1 MKLTTREMTLV
12 AIFPAMMAVTA
23 QFNIPMGSLPAI
35 SLQTLF
41 VYLAGLTLG
50 WRLAGMSMFVYVML
64 GVIGLPVFTYG
75 RAIEALGTGSGGFII
90 GFIISAMLIGYL
102 KNVKFI
108 NNQYIK
114 NFIVLII
121 GTIVIYVLGALY
133 ITYLTNTSFWLVLG
147 SFYIY
152 FIGDLIKIVAAIYVY
167 KRIRPHLTYE

>member
-75 RAIEALGTGSGGFII
+75 RAIEALGTVSV
-90 GFIISAMLIGYL
+90 LL
-102 KNVKFI
+102 KA
-108 NNQYIK
+108 
-114 NFIVLII
+114 L
-121 GTIVIYVLGALY
+121 YVSDAPPSTYNGLDDVVVALGAK
-133 ITYLTNTSFWLVLG
+133 V
-147 SFYIY
+147 
-152 FIGDLIKIVAAIYVY
+152 
-167 KRIRPHLTYE
+167 R

>member
-1 MKLTTREMTLV
+1 MRLTTREMTLV

-23 QFNIPMGSLPAI
+23 QFNIPMGYLPAI

-90 GFIISAMLIGYL
+90 GFILSAMLIGYL
-102 KNVKFI
+102 KNVKII
-108 NNQYIK
+108 NNR
-114 NFIVLII
+114 FIRNIIAVII
-121 GTIVIYVLGALY
+121 GTILIYVLGALY
-133 ITYLTNTSFWLVLG
+133 ITYLTSTSFWLVVG
-147 SFYIY
+147 SFNIY
-152 FIGDLIKIVAAIYVY
+152 LIGDFIKIVTAIYVY
-167 KRIRPHLTYE
+167 ERIHPHLTYE